1 MKIKTSELSGVALD
15 WAVAQVDEVKTIMLA
30 PKKDEPK
37 KPFALFGS
45 IALPVGGENENGYS
59 PSTCWHC
66 GGPLIERF
74 EIDISRNV
82 DLKDDREMSWSAR
95 PDDGETFWH
104 CGATPLIA
112 ACRAIVAA
120 KLGDEVDVPEG
131 MV

>member
-15 WAVAQVDEVKTIMLA
+15 WAVAQIDEVKTIMLA

-45 IALPVGGENENGYS
+45 IALPVGGDAENGYS

-66 GGPLIERF
+66 GGPLIESRMVSLHCPQSAD
-74 EIDISRNV
+74 DIWAGWV
-82 DLKDDREMSWSAR
+82 ITDK
-95 PDDGETFWH
+95 GEFCQGGDT
-104 CGATPLIA
+104 ALIA

-131 MV
+131 LV